1 MAGITLPVPGG
12 GGATP
17 KSTYYANGPGNF
29 GEYQYI
35 SLSEIIDNFVA
46 TYIGE
51 GKILESSLRGD
62 VHFHAHRA
70 LQELSYDTL
79 KSCKALEVE
88 VCPNLRVPLPHDYV
102 NYTKITMVDNQ
113 GIERV
118 LYPMRHTS
126 NPQTIPQTEPC
137 TDAGDTS
144 DTYPAVIPAVDCD
157 DPAPTSTTWNSFSG
171 GGSSTGVGSS
181 SSSSHHHD
189 HHGHHDHYDDF
200 DARFGL
206 QPEHAQANGSFFID
220 CHTGMIYFSSNIS
233 GRKII
238 IHYLSDGH
246 GTDDEL
252 MVHKFAEEAMYK
264 WIAYGC
270 VSARAD
276 VGGDVIARFKQ
287 ERFAETRKA
296 KIRLS
301 NIKIEEISQIMR
313 NKSKWINH

>member
-17 KSTYYANGPGNF
+17 KSSYYANGPANF

-35 SLSEIIDNFVA
+35 SLTEVINNFVA

-51 GKILESSLRGD
+51 GKILQSGLRGD

-88 VCPNLRVPLPHDYV
+88 VCPSLRVPLPHDYV
-102 NYTKITMVDNQ
+102 NYTKITAVDSK

-126 NPQTIPQTEPC
+126 NPQTIPQTGAC
-137 TDAGDTS
+137 TATGDTS
-144 DTYPAVIPAVDCD
+144 DTYPATIPDVDCD
-157 DPAPTSTTWNSFSG
+157 DPAPTSSTWDAFSSG
-171 GGSSTGVGSS
+171 GSGVGVDSGSS
-181 SSSSHHHD
+181 SDHEHYHD
-189 HHGHHDHYDDF
+189 HTFGE
-200 DARFGL
+200 RFGL
-206 QPEHAQANGSFFID
+206 QPEHAQSNGSFFID
-220 CHTGMIYFSSNIS
+220 CHTGMVYFSSNIS
-233 GRKII
+233 GQKII

-246 GTDDEL
+246 GTDDEM

-264 WIAYGC
+264 CIAYGC

-276 VGGDVIARFKQ
+276 VGEGIIQRFKK

-301 NIKIEEISQIMR
+301 NIKIEEITQIMR
-313 NKSKWINH
+313 NRSKWIKH